1 MKCDLHVHTIHSG
14 MCTVPGF
21 RRLCRESYSHP
32 AELYDTLKRRGMD
45 LVTVTDHDSIDAAE
59 SLGHH
64 ADFFL
69 SEEVSCR
76 TSRGTE
82 LHVGVYD
89 IAERDHAELQRR
101 REDLPSLLAYLDGRR
116 LLYSINHVYSGLTGP
131 RVESDFEEFAERFP
145 AVETLN
151 GQMLAIANRLA
162 GEFAAN
168 HDKIAVA
175 GSDAHTLASLGR
187 TYTRVPGAR
196 TRGEFL
202 QGLRRGRTVT
212 LGESGHYAKLTR
224 AVLEIACDMMRER
237 RWTFL
242 LAPLLAGVPLVILAN
257 LALETAFAYKW
268 GRRTARFDLR
278 LEKSLGSSLA
288 AR

>member
-21 RRLCRESYSHP
+21 RRICRESYNQP
-32 AELYDTLKRRGMD
+32 ARLYDALKLRGMD

-59 SLGHH
+59 ALRRH

-89 IAERDHAELQRR
+89 ITERDHIEMQRR
-101 REDLPSLLAYLDGRR
+101 SGDLTSLFPYLEERG

-131 RVESDFEEFAERFP
+131 RTEADFDEFAARFP

-151 GQMLAIANRLA
+151 GQMLAIANRHAEAFA
-162 GEFAAN
+162 GRTR
-168 HDKIAVA
+168 KIALA
-175 GSDAHTLASLGR
+175 GSDSHTMASLGR
-187 TYTRVPGAR
+187 TYTKVPGAR
-196 TRGEFL
+196 TLREFL
-202 QGLRRGRTVT
+202 AGLNQGRAATE
-212 LGESGHYAKLTR
+212 GESGNYWKLTR
-224 AVLEIACDMMRER
+224 AVLEIACDLMRER
-237 RWTFL
+237 RWTAV

-257 LALETAFAYKW
+257 LVRETSFAYHW
-268 GRRTARFDLR
+268 GRRTARFHR
-278 LEKSLGSSLA
+278 PVPAACALERA
-288 AR
+288 